1 MGEVRVVPEELRGYA
16 GLLERNA
23 THFSAIEGHARAKG
37 GDTSGFTGLLA
48 LLVPVVDGAV
58 GLYAETL
65 KFGHDKM
72 AGLHQSLVDAAD
84 AYERADTASARGLDG
99 VRGVSDIP
107 AVGGN

>member
-1 MGEVRVVPEELRGYA
+1 MSEFMVETAQLRGYA

-23 THFSAIEGHARAKG
+23 GHFSAIEGHARDKG
-37 GDTSGFTGLLA
+37 GDTSGFTGLLS

-72 AGLHQSLVDAAD
+72 AELHQSLTGAAD
-84 AYERADTASARGLDG
+84 AYDRADAANVTKMTTVDT
-99 VRGVSDIP
+99 VSNIP
-107 AVGGN
+107 TVGGN